1 MRTDNGCLQH
11 LDALS
16 GKAPLNAEAAA
27 HLKTCPA
34 CRRAA
39 DTIGALR
46 SEKTAWPTL
55 DLSGLRRRVVERVR
69 LEPRPQSGRD
79 VSQTGIEPV
88 VPWWEAL
95 LSVRALG
102 LAAALAVLMLA
113 VVFWSTRVSPVSR
126 TVQTTGGQEFRLT
139 RADGTV
145 ETRPLHDLFSI
156 ATETVELALPDGSQ
170 LTLTG
175 PAKAQAF
182 SRGFSIERGT
192 VRARVK
198 PGQTTFTGR
207 TPHGEIT
214 VLGTIFVCR
223 VTEQETLVRVEE
235 GKVRIVSTHG
245 PERVLVAGQTAA
257 MLYSAH
263 AGTPG
268 EIRENPAVESDPS
281 Q

>member
-16 GKAPLNAEAAA
+16 GKAPLNADTAA

-34 CRRAA
+34 CRQVA
-39 DTIGALR
+39 DTLAALR
-46 SEKTAWPTL
+46 HEKSAWPTL

-69 LEPRPQSGRD
+69 AEPRLKQRHD
-79 VSQTGIEPV
+79 VPPMHPEPSIS
-88 VPWWEAL
+88 WWKGL
-95 LSVRALG
+95 LSFRALG
-102 LAAALAVLMLA
+102 LATALAVLVLA
-113 VVFWSTRVSPVSR
+113 VVFWKTGVPPVGRAGETSA
-126 TVQTTGGQEFRLT
+126 GQEIRLT
-139 RADGTV
+139 RADGKIEKV
-145 ETRPLHDLFSI
+145 PLHHVFTI
-156 ATETVELALPDGSQ
+156 ATETVEFSLPDGSQ
-170 LTLTG
+170 VTLTG

-182 SRGFSIERGT
+182 SRGFSLERGT

-198 PGQTTFTGR
+198 PGQTAFTGR

-214 VLGTIFVCR
+214 VLGTIFICR
-223 VTEQETLVRVEE
+223 VTDQETLVRVEE